1 MTTRKGLVAKKRSFS
16 RKNDDEKRSR
26 RQKKGVSRAKTTTR
40 KGLVAKNER
49 FSPQNGDEKES
60 RRQKREFPAKNDD
73 EKRSRRQKKEFP
85 AQKRRRE
92 KVSSL
97 KKVPHTKLS
106 ARVSLIGKK

>member
-1 MTTRKGLVAKKRSFS
+1 MTTRKGLVAKKWSFP

-26 RQKKGVSRAKTTTR
+26 RF
-40 KGLVAKNER
+40 ER

-73 EKRSRRQKKEFP
+73 EKRSRRKKF
-85 AQKRRRE
+85 
-92 KVSSL
+92 
-97 KKVPHTKLS
+97 PHTKLS